1 MTGRQMQRNEGNPD
15 AQAEVPDSQIEW
27 GQETSWFNYKT
38 GKWESTTVTIT
49 TNLEAEAQRALEVG
63 VNEHNLAIAAHERAS
78 DALRKAVEAGS
89 RSCCW
94 PTRRESPT
102 TRFCSGWR
110 CEPRLIRF
118 DAPERRPLGR
128 EARLVAQRRH
138 RRRRFGSAIPNISR

>member
-78 DALRKAVEAGS
+78 DALRKAVEAGV
-89 RSCCW
+89 
-94 PTRRESPT
+94 PVLLLAHATGIPHDT
-102 TRFCSGWR
+102 LLQ
-110 CEPRLIRF
+110 RL
-118 DAPERRPLGR
+118 EM
-128 EARLVAQRRH
+128 
-138 RRRRFGSAIPNISR
+138 